1 MKKKRLSFGS
11 VLVIVLTAVVMA
23 GCIMVY
29 SAFHSDADVPMRAQ
43 KMAGLLSDAFL
54 GATPVPVNS
63 NVNVVT
69 VTQAP
74 PIPSTASPV
83 VQATEKQPDDGEI
96 TLTLAGLVSFDSS
109 ISNSVYNKQTGL
121 CEYQPIVWDI
131 ASAIPADNAIAV
143 LPQVLNASEKKY
155 SDTAAQPSAAMALRA
170 AGFDTAVISPDDVLR
185 HDAQAVTDTVNV
197 LYQNGMQ
204 CCGVN
209 AQNSAQLQWITN
221 GSTKVALIGY
231 AEKLS
236 IKASNT
242 LQTAAGAGM
251 MWATQPD
258 ELKNLIDQAR
268 TDGAGCVLVYYFWL
282 DETVTKVT
290 DAMRKAALEVTSFGA
305 DIIVGVGPKR
315 LLPAV
320 WLSTSDEDGFSR
332 RALVLY
338 SLGSLLTESREAYDI
353 AGAMVHVT
361 LKQQGNTLE
370 IQSLSYTPTYIWKQ
384 SFNGK
389 DQYRLLQSN
398 MPLPSEMNENQRGVI
413 QRSLQRT
420 HESLQETLKISE
432 EE

>member
-1 MKKKRLSFGS
+1 MKKKGLSFGS
-11 VLVIVLTAVVMA
+11 ILVIVLTAVVLA

-63 NVNVVT
+63 DVTVTT

-74 PIPSTASPV
+74 PVYTTEAPV
-83 VQATEKQPDDGEI
+83 QQTPAAQRNDDEI
-96 TLTLAGLVSFDSS
+96 TLTLAGMVSFDSS
-109 ISNSVYNKQTGL
+109 ISNSVYNKQTGV

-131 ASAIPADNAIAV
+131 ASATAADNAIAV

-155 SDTAAQPSAAMALRA
+155 SDAAAQPSAAMALRA
-170 AGFDTAVISPDDVLR
+170 AGFDTVVISPDDVLR

-204 CCGVN
+204 SCGVN
-209 AQNSAQLQWITN
+209 AQNSAQLQWIGK
-221 GSTKVALIGY
+221 GSVKVALIGY

-236 IKASNT
+236 VKASNT

-251 MWATQPD
+251 MWATQLE
-258 ELKNLIDQAR
+258 ELKNLIDQAK
-268 TDGAGCVLVYYFWL
+268 TAGAGCVLVYYFWQ

-290 DAMRKAALEVTSFGA
+290 DAMRKAALEVTAYGA

-320 WLSTSDEDGFSR
+320 WLSTSDDNGFSK
-332 RALVLY
+332 RALVMY

-353 AGAMVHVT
+353 AGAMVHVK
-361 LKQQGNTLE
+361 LKQQGNGLE
-370 IQSLSYTPTYIWKQ
+370 IKSLSYTPTYIWKQ
-384 SFNGK
+384 SVNGK

-420 HESLQETLKISE
+420 HESLQETLKIFE